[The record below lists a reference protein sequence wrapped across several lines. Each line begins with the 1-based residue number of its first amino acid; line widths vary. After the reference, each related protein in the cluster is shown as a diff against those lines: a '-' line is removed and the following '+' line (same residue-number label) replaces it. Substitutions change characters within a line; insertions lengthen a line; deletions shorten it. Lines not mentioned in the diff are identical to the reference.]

1 MREERM
7 VFKKFGGTEIWRIYH
22 HPYSIAESGMW
33 YWQYEMFGFVV
44 KRSKQDFSYL
54 NDCLQDAIKHGLP
67 CDSDTAFHKLPKV
80 NRIGCAK
87 DLIWMAISGIV
98 VFLIWGVWLPSIS

>member
-1 MREERM
+1 MD
-7 VFKKFGGTEIWRIYH
+7 EIN
-22 HPYSIAESGMW
+22 HPVALLGC
-33 YWQYEMFGFVV
+33 VV
-44 KRSKQDFSYL
+44 KRSKQDFSYP

-87 DLIWMAISGIV
+87 DLIWMMIIGV
-98 VFLIWGVWLPSIS
+98 VIFLIFSIS